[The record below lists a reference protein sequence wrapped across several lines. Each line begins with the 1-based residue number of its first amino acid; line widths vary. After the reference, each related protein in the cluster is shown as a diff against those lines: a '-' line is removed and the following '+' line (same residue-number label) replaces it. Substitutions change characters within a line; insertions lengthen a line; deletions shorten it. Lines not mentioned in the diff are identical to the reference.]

1 MTTFLGSVWWLLVS
15 LGILVTF
22 HEFGHFWVARRLG
35 VKVLR
40 FSVGFGRALWSRKGK
55 DGTEYQIAA
64 IPLGGYVQMLDER
77 ETEVTPAE
85 RPYAFNNRPL
95 WQRFLVV
102 LAGPVANLLL
112 CVLLLWLMFMVG
124 LPDLKSTLGQTQGLA
139 REAGLNEGDSLVSVD
154 GVATPTWS
162 QAAPQL
168 ALVAMDHRP
177 VVVSIRTPEGAVVE
191 HVLPLQ
197 RLPADFNQENAL
209 DAIGV
214 SPKTAQIPPIVGEV
228 APHSGAEGVLQPGDR
243 ILAIGEAKIGY
254 FSDINPAL
262 QAAAGAGGQV
272 RLRVMRAGRNLDL
285 TVRPMRST
293 DAGPSRWLLG
303 ISSQQAASEQ
313 AIARFRSQE
322 TALLRYGPVEAMK
335 VALAQTAQ
343 MTRNVFGI
351 LARMVTGSAS
361 LKNISGVVGIAQ
373 AANESAGLGLAWF
386 LNLLATLSLSLCI
399 MNLLPI
405 PVLDGGHL
413 LYYLIE
419 LVSGRPV
426 SERLLM
432 AGQYAGLAL
441 LAGLMGLAFYND
453 IFRLVS

>member
-1 MTTFLGSVWWLLVS
+1 MTTFLGSLWWLLVS

-40 FSVGFGRALWSRKGK
+40 FSVGFGRALWSRNGK
-55 DGTEYQIAA
+55 DGTQYQIAA
-64 IPLGGYVQMLDER
+64 VPLGGYVQMLDER
-77 ETEVTPAE
+77 ESEVTPAE
-85 RPYAFNNRPL
+85 RPFAFNNKPL

-112 CVLLLWLMFMVG
+112 CLVLLWLMFMVG
-124 LPDLKSTLGQTQGLA
+124 LDDIKPTLGPTQGMA
-139 REAGLNEGDSLVSVD
+139 AEAGLREGDTLISV
-154 GVATPTWS
+154 GGAPTPTWT
-162 QAAPQL
+162 QAAPTLML
-168 ALVAMDHRP
+168 AAMDRGNVS
-177 VVVSIRTPEGAVVE
+177 VVVHTSAGESVE

-197 RLPADFNQENAL
+197 RLPANFNQDDTLAV
-209 DAIGV
+209 IGLQPV
-214 SPKTAQIPPIVGEV
+214 QERPVVGSVEKGM
-228 APHSGAEGVLQPGDR
+228 GADGILLPGDR
-243 ILAIGEAKIGY
+243 VVSVAGVKISKFSQIG
-254 FSDINPAL
+254 PAV
-262 QAAAGAGGQV
+262 QANAGAG
-272 RLRVMRAGRNLDL
+272 RSISLRIHRQQSDLD
-285 TVRPMRST
+285 VAIQPRRST
-293 DAGPSRWLLG
+293 DDGAARWVLG
-303 ISSQQAASEQ
+303 IAPMKSEV
-313 AIARFRSQE
+313 
-322 TALLRYGPVEAMK
+322 ALLRYGPIDA
-335 VALAQTAQ
+335 AGAAFAQTAQ
-343 MTRNVFGI
+343 MGRNIVGI
-351 LARMVTGSAS
+351 LFRLVNGRAS

-373 AANESAGLGLAWF
+373 AANESAALGVAWY

>member
-22 HEFGHFWVARRLG
+22 HEFGHFWVARRMG

-40 FSVGFGRALWSRKGK
+40 FSVGFGRALWSRIGK
-55 DGTEYQIAA
+55 DGTQYQIAA

-77 ETEVTPAE
+77 ETEVSPAD
-85 RPYAFNNRPL
+85 RPFAFNNKPL

-112 CVLLLWLMFMVG
+112 CVVLLWLMFMVG
-124 LPDLKSTLGQTQGLA
+124 LPDLKPTLGQTKGLA
-139 REAGLNEGDSLVSVD
+139 AAAGLHEGDTLVSVA
-154 GVATPTWS
+154 GQSTPTWT
-162 QAAPQL
+162 QAITPLVL
-168 ALVAMDHRP
+168 AAMDRRS
-177 VVVSIRTPEGAVVE
+177 VTVGVRTHDGEMVE
-191 HVLPLQ
+191 RILPLQ
-197 RLPADFNQENAL
+197 QLPAEFNQDNTLAV
-209 DAIGV
+209 IGLE
-214 SPKTAQIPPIVGEV
+214 PLGAQDLPPVVGSV
-228 APHSGAEGVLQPGDR
+228 VTPSGADGVLQPGDR
-243 ILAIGEAKIGY
+243 ILAVAGTAINRYSEIGKAI
-254 FSDINPAL
+254 
-262 QAAAGAGGQV
+262 QANS
-272 RLRVMRAGRNLDL
+272 RAGQPVALRIQRHGVTQD
-285 TVRPMRST
+285 VRIAPIRSS
-293 DAGPSRWLLG
+293 DEGPSRWIVG
-303 ISSQQAASEQ
+303 IGGLQP
-313 AIARFRSQE
+313 E
-322 TALLRYGPVEAMK
+322 TALRRYGPVDAIG
-335 VALAQTAQ
+335 AAFAQTGQ
-343 MTRNVFGI
+343 MSRDIFGI
-351 LARMVTGSAS
+351 LFRLVNGSAS
-361 LKNISGVVGIAQ
+361 LKNISGVVGIAR
-373 AANESAGLGLAWF
+373 AANESAGLGLAWY

>member
-40 FSVGFGRALWSRKGK
+40 FSVGFGRALWSRTGK
-55 DGTEYQIAA
+55 DGTQYQIAA

-85 RPYAFNNRPL
+85 RPFAFNNRPL

-102 LAGPVANLLL
+102 LAGPMANLVL
-112 CVLLLWLMFMVG
+112 CIGLLWLMFMVG
-124 LPDLKSTLGQTQGLA
+124 LPDLKPTLGPTQGLA
-139 REAGLNEGDSLVSVD
+139 AEAGLHEGDTLVSV
-154 GVATPTWS
+154 GGEPTPTWT
-162 QAAPQL
+162 QAAPPLVL
-168 ALVAMDHRP
+168 AAMDHRP
-177 VVVSIRTPEGAVVE
+177 VSVVVSTHSGETIE

-197 RLPADFNQENAL
+197 RLPAEFNQDDTLAV
-209 DAIGV
+209 IGV
-214 SPKTAQIPPIVGEV
+214 QPFGAGDLPPVIGSISAQ
-228 APHSGAEGVLQPGDR
+228 SGASGVLQAGDR
-243 ILAIGEAKIGY
+243 ILAVGGTAIGHFSEIG
-254 FSDINPAL
+254 PAIQL
-262 QAAAGAGGQV
+262 ATTASGLAV
-272 RLRVMRAGRNLDL
+272 PLRIQRNGVTLD
-285 TVRPMRST
+285 VSVV
-293 DAGPSRWLLG
+293 PSRSRDNGPARWVLG
-303 ISSQQAASEQ
+303 IGGLMP
-313 AIARFRSQE
+313 E
-322 TALLRYGPVEAMK
+322 TALRRYGPIDAIGESF
-335 VALAQTAQ
+335 AQTAQ
-343 MTRNVFGI
+343 MGRNIFGI
-351 LARMVTGSAS
+351 LFRLVNGSAS